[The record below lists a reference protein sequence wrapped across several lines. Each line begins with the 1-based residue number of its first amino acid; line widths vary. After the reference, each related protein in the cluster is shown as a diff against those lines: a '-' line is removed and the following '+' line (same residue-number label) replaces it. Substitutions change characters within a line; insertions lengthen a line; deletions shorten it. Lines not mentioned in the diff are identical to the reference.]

1 MNYKKKV
8 IPSTIVDSYSQ
19 LASTIADLDNEII
32 IDTNDN
38 TSIIFRNKFKLK
50 FESGYYSDQFK
61 ISMIYGNQT
70 TVIYNQFTV
79 GDIVISFAK
88 NEECIDLKI
97 KLSGVSA
104 PYFNCDIL
112 MFTFTDLDA
121 WTAAYNTGTTARPFA
136 TIQSLKNANDNVV
149 IGTALNRLPYIYN
162 SQSTSFDQLNNKLFV
177 SNGLITA
184 TATTLFDTSTLVG
197 DQLYPIGTKIFYAI
211 DDHTLM
217 EVDDT
222 EN

>member
-8 IPSTIVDSYSQ
+8 IPSAIVSSYSR
-19 LASTIADLDNEII
+19 LTSAIADLDNEII
-32 IDTNDN
+32 VDVEDN

-50 FESGYYSDQFK
+50 FESGYRSGQFK
-61 ISMIYGNQT
+61 MSVIYGNQT
-70 TVIYNQFTV
+70 TVIYDEFAH

-88 NEECIDLKI
+88 NEECMDLKI

-121 WTAAYNTGTTARPFA
+121 WTTAYNTGTTSRPFA
-136 TIQSLKNANDNVV
+136 TLQSLKNANDNVV

-197 DQLYPIGTKIFYAI
+197 DQLYPIGTKVFYAI

-217 EVDDT
+217 EVDGT

>member
-8 IPSTIVDSYSQ
+8 IPSAIVSSYSR

-32 IDTNDN
+32 VDVEDN

-50 FESGYYSDQFK
+50 FETGYSDSQFK

-70 TVIYNQFTV
+70 TAIHDGFGIGN
-79 GDIVISFAK
+79 IVISFAK

-136 TIQSLKNANDNVV
+136 TLQSLKNANDNVV

-184 TATTLFDTSTLVG
+184 TAATLFDTSTLVG
-197 DQLYPIGTKIFYAI
+197 DQLYPVGTKVFYAI

-217 EVDDT
+217 EVDGT